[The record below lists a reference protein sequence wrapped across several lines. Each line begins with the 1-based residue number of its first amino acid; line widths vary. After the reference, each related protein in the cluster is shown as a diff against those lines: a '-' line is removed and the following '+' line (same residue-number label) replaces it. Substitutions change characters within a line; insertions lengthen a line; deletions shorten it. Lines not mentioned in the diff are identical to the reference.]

1 MSDDRSLV
9 NAEDV
14 QKAVSEIGINVPV
27 MASRMVGNRLELYL
41 YGGSIV
47 SWEPGNPPQHT
58 MDRMYL
64 GTLTIMELQQ
74 IAKDA
79 GLTGYSGLKKRELV
93 NRILAAA
100 EE

>member
-1 MSDDRSLV
+1 MA
-9 NAEDV
+9 NEE
-14 QKAVSEIGINVPV
+14 QIKKAVSELGINVPV

-47 SWEPGNPPQHT
+47 TWEPGNSSQHT
-58 MDRMYL
+58 MDKMYL
-64 GTLTIMELQQ
+64 GTLTIKELQQ

-93 NRILAAA
+93 NRILAAS